1 MILSSKKIMV
11 IGASRGIGEAIALAC
26 AAEGA
31 DLVLTGRNADTL
43 TAVCDKLKEYPVKTS
58 TLVWDVSD
66 VAKAPDMMAA
76 AAAAMGG
83 LDVVIHNAGVVD
95 HEKFLAVT
103 EEGWDRVFD
112 INVKGAFFSIQA
124 AVNYFL
130 DNNDREVKGKIVV
143 ISSETGHQPHPT
155 PYGMSKWSVMGM
167 CQGMAKKL
175 FKLGVVISNIAPGP
189 VTTEMMNWSEGKS
202 DAWPSAFG
210 RMAYP
215 NEIADLAVFLASDK
229 SNRIAG
235 QPIYIN
241 GGLNC

>member
-1 MILSSKKIMV
+1 MLLTNKKIMV
-11 IGASRGIGEAIALAC
+11 VGASRGIGEAIAVAC
-26 AAEGA
+26 AKEGA
-31 DLVLTGRNADTL
+31 ALVLTGRNADTL
-43 TAVCDKLKEYPVKTS
+43 AAVCEKIKPYTEKVS

-66 VAKAPDMMAA
+66 VALAPAKMEEAS
-76 AAAAMGG
+76 AAMGG
-83 LDVVIHNAGVVD
+83 LDVIIHNAGVVD

-103 EEGWDRVFD
+103 EEGWDRVFN

-124 AVNYFL
+124 GANYFL
-130 DNNDREVKGKIVV
+130 SHNEGNVKGKIVV

-167 CQGMAKKL
+167 CQGMAKHL
-175 FKLGVVISNIAPGP
+175 FKRGVVISNIAPGP
-189 VTTEMMNWSEGKS
+189 VTTEMMGWSEGKS
-202 DAWPSAFG
+202 DEWPSAFG

-215 NEIADLAVFLASDK
+215 EEIADLAVFLASDK